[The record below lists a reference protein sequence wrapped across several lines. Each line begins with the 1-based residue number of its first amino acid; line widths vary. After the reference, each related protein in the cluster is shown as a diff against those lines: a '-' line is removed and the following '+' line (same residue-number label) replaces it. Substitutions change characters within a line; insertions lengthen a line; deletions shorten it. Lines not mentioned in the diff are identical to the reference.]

1 MKTLGIDYGTKRVGV
16 AVSDDTATLAFP
28 KAVLRNSHTLLDE
41 IKSIIKNNRVKEIVV
56 GQSLNTDG
64 SENLLMED
72 IKRFVTI
79 LEKEIGLAVFL
90 EPEFFTSEEARK
102 GKKNGGVSK
111 HMMDASAAA
120 LILQRYLDK
129 KSSKN
134 NTIKKKD
141 E

>member
-41 IKSIIKNNRVKEIVV
+41 IKSIIKSNRVKEIVV

-72 IKRFVTI
+72 IKRFVTL
-79 LEKEIGLAVFL
+79 LEKEIGLTIFL

-102 GKKNGGVSK
+102 GKKNGGVSE